1 MSITATIEN
10 RIEERINPCAVF
22 ADFVS
27 NSPLVKTTALPEIFI
42 LNKYIQYSDRITT
55 KNINQKHNKIFSYFS
70 CKTLNPRTL

>member
-1 MSITATIEN
+1 MEA
-10 RIEERINPCAVF
+10 RIRPCAVF

-55 KNINQKHNKIFSYFS
+55 KNINQKHNKFFSYFS
-70 CKTLNPRTL
+70 CKTPNPRTL